1 MLEFDLTKQF
11 QKTIGN
17 LLESI
22 DDANYIAMTSGNFA
36 DGQERVTTLIKKEL
50 WNMHDIIK
58 LNVENELLKSKV
70 GE

>member
-1 MLEFDLTKQF
+1 MQSGEFSVGFDRIK
-11 QKTIGN
+11 
-17 LLESI
+17 E
-22 DDANYIAMTSGNFA
+22 
-36 DGQERVTTLIKKEL
+36 LIKKDF